1 MGVSKKST
9 ELETCFYLSESLRD
23 AVEVVRPI
31 PSRKRSYRAK
41 RFGNRRYPTFE
52 GAISAARTFANI
64 HGIKIGIRIV
74 GAPPRPD
81 MQLRIAWAEKE

>member
-1 MGVSKKST
+1 M

-31 PSRKRSYRAK
+31 PSRKRRYRAK

-64 HGIKIGIRIV
+64 HGIKIGIRI
-74 GAPPRPD
+74 GRT
-81 MQLRIAWAEKE
+81 K